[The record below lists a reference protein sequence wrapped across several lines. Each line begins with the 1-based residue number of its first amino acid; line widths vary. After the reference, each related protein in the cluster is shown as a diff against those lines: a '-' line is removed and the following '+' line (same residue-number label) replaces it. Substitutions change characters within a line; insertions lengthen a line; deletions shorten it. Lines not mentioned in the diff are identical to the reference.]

1 MATHGIRYGEGLQV
15 VLLEPIT
22 TIADGESE
30 WIELENYQWLTLF
43 VYVGSITA
51 STDSVNVYVRSTTS
65 ATSGTTNSND
75 YALPFDYRLSS
86 ALGTDSWGSIT
97 SVTTATGYVAISGTD
112 DNKMVQIELNPDIIY
127 AHDSDAKYIYLDFDA
142 TVTSTDTIYLG
153 AWGVFEPRYPQNSQL
168 SSSA

>member
-1 MATHGIRYGEGLQV
+1 MATHGIRYGEGLQIA
-15 VLLEPIT
+15 LLEPIT

-30 WIELENYQWLTLF
+30 WVELENYQWLTFF
-43 VYVGSITA
+43 VYVGTITS
-51 STDSVNVYVRSTTS
+51 STDSINVYVRSTTS

-86 ALGTDSWGSIT
+86 ALGTDTWGAIT
-97 SVTTATGYVAISGTD
+97 AVTTATGYAAITASNT
-112 DNKMVQIELNPDIIY
+112 MLQIELNPDVIY
-127 AHDSDAKYIYLDFDA
+127 AHDSDAKYVYLDFDA